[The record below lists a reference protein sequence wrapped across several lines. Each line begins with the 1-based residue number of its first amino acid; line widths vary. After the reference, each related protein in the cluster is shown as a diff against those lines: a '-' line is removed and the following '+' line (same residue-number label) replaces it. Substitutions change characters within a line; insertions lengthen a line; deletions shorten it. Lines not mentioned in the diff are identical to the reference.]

1 MWTKWQFGQYHCPQH
16 ISQRNSDSDTL
27 MFILIDGTIIC
38 QREGYNIV
46 NKLIVVLLPWRAA
59 GSETKT
65 FWRQWIGFY

>member
-1 MWTKWQFGQYHCPQH
+1 
-16 ISQRNSDSDTL
+16 